1 MQIAFWV
8 LLLHKLSELSR
19 RTKKSLK
26 SRPKPGVKRASKSG
40 ANDPILNVGAA
51 QSTDLTPAVNW
62 IICLLQNFQPGRRF
76 LEHSDTLFNSPG
88 VRWHWFRRIKVCCPV
103 REGPAGI
110 GKARLFPWAARDRAR
125 TARASSAA
133 TSCEL
138 GPRSCWSRL
147 SFNIHVMRVIC
158 VSGDVFLMGTKCTEI
173 HGFDE

>member
-1 MQIAFWV
+1 MEIVFKV
-8 LLLHKLSELSR
+8 LLLHELSELLR

-26 SRPKPGVKRASKSG
+26 SRPKPGVKRVSKSG

-138 GPRSCWSRL
+138 GSWSCRRCL

-158 VSGDVFLMGTKCTEI
+158 VSGDVFLKGTKCTEI